1 MKTLAAIAVA
11 VASLIFEVPFA
22 PERADTMLRETSA
35 ADQPNAGKRRAR
47 EQREDKLRVMKRTD
61 RDAIVWSNEKRP
73 NGTIVLTL
81 DPPLEKT
88 GEGQVVEVEL
98 FSAFVDDDGST
109 ELGCRA
115 RELALGT
122 WWPSIEKA
130 GVPVHLV
137 HRQVDLGPGLD
148 SRYHESRR
156 KIGELVAGGAWYAAN
171 GDERGLEVVT
181 ATMERLRKD
190 DTLREVTQ
198 ADIEQIL
205 AGARIDPGPWRDETR
220 EKVEASRTHDNAR
233 WEHVASQALSWARH
247 VKLGKGASPVLVL
260 DGRYLVTMNTVWRQ
274 GGLRAT
280 QRLFQTVNSLVK
292 KRLEA
297 IGARKS
303 KRTEKTNRRKP

>member
-1 MKTLAAIAVA
+1 M
-11 VASLIFEVPFA
+11 
-22 PERADTMLRETSA
+22 RADR
-35 ADQPNAGKRRAR
+35 PNAGKRRAR
-47 EQREDKLRVMKRTD
+47 EQREDKLRGDETHRSG
-61 RDAIVWSNEKRP
+61 RHRLEQRKRP

-115 RELALGT
+115 LELALGT

-156 KIGELVAGGAWYAAN
+156 KIGELVAGGVWYVAK

-205 AGARIDPGPWRDETR
+205 TGARIDPG
-220 EKVEASRTHDNAR
+220 H
-233 WEHVASQALSWARH
+233 
-247 VKLGKGASPVLVL
+247 GA
-260 DGRYLVTMNTVWRQ
+260 TRQ
-274 GGLRAT
+274 GNRSRHRAPT
-280 QRLFQTVNSLVK
+280 TTRGGSTSPP
-292 KRLEA
+292 
-297 IGARKS
+297 
-303 KRTEKTNRRKP
+303 RRSRGPGT